1 MDKLFHITIFT
12 PEGIVHEGHIS
23 SLVAPGE
30 LGYLGVWAHHAPL
43 MTTLQPGKIIL
54 KDAAGQQT
62 IFESQSQGLLEVL
75 KNEVILIL
83 DRVSKWLQPNSTDV
97 GRIGKISL
105 S

>member
-12 PEGIVHEGHIS
+12 SEGIVQEGQIS

-62 IFESQSQGLLEVL
+62 IWESQSKGLMEVL
-75 KNEVILIL
+75 KNEVILAL
-83 DRVSKWLQPNSTDV
+83 DKVSKWLEPNASV
-97 GRIGKISL
+97 N
-105 S
+105 